1 MSLNVIAQSELNGVD
16 YAEAFLSLS
25 MSAPKEYV

>member
-1 MSLNVIAQSELNGVD
+1 MSLNVSVQSELNGVD

-25 MSAPKEYV
+25 KSAPIEYV